1 MLGDDYIS
9 QHIQQG
15 YREYIEQT
23 SYKAYMSNMV
33 KNIASVL
40 VGNEIEKNWIDILDV
55 LDGCT
60 SPEKQTETEKEIR
73 SRLLAK
79 LNGREGA

>member
-9 QHIQQG
+9 QHILQA
-15 YREYIEQT
+15 YREYTEQT

-33 KNIASVL
+33 KCIASTLGYESEVR
-40 VGNEIEKNWIDILDV
+40 WIDILGE
-55 LDGCT
+55 LDNST
-60 SPEKQTETEKEIR
+60 TPETQTETEQEVK

>member
-9 QHIQQG
+9 QHILQG
-15 YREYIEQT
+15 YRDYLEQT
-23 SYKAYMSNMV
+23 SYKTYMSNMV
-33 KNIASVL
+33 KGIASAVT
-40 VGNEIEKNWIDILDV
+40 GREIATNWSDILDA
-55 LDGCT
+55 LDNST
-60 SPEKQTETEKEIR
+60 APAKKTETEQEVK

>member
-1 MLGDDYIS
+1 M
-9 QHIQQG
+9 
-15 YREYIEQT
+15 EQT

-33 KNIASVL
+33 KGIASTFGYETETRWL
-40 VGNEIEKNWIDILDV
+40 DILDE
-55 LDGCT
+55 LDNST
-60 SPEKQTETEKEIR
+60 TPEKKTETEQEVK

>member
-1 MLGDDYIS
+1 M
-9 QHIQQG
+9 
-15 YREYIEQT
+15 EQT

-33 KNIASVL
+33 KGIASTL
-40 VGNEIEKNWIDILDV
+40 GYETETRWIDIIDELDNS
-55 LDGCT
+55 T
-60 SPEKQTETEKEIR
+60 APEKKTETEQEVK